1 MPVEKYMI
9 VNATQLD
16 ADLAS
21 IANKIKAKLNETG
34 EYKFPEDFL
43 SAIDKMVYD
52 ANPNT
57 ANDLSVNG
65 KTVTANPGYYP
76 TAVSKS
82 VDEGLVVVNDLE
94 IISNPTIALSADG
107 KSIEV
112 NHSNSQAPTT
122 STTSGYVTSTNVN
135 VGTCSASG
143 SKTITIISLL
153 GDKTADNIVA
163 NGDGT
168 ITIPSGYYSTDIVYT
183 LPTTPTE

>member
-1 MPVEKYMI
+1 MPIEKYMI

-34 EYKFPEDFL
+34 EYKFPDDFL

-57 ANDLSVNG
+57 ENDLSVSG

-94 IISNPTIALSADG
+94 IISDPIITLSADG
-107 KSIEV
+107 KSIVV

-122 STTSGYVTSTNVN
+122 STTSGYVTSANVT

-143 SKTITIISLL
+143 TKTETIVNLL
-153 GDKTADNIVA
+153 GNKTSDNVVN
-163 NGDGT
+163 NGNGT
-168 ITIPSGYYSTDIVYT
+168 ITIPAGYYAEDVTYT
-183 LPTTPTE
+183 LPTTPAE